1 MDVGHGTVRGS
12 WTTVAWCA
20 FSNLPLMKHL
30 IALITGASSGIGE
43 ACAHAFAQAGY
54 HTILWARRS
63 DRLQTLADTLRSQY
77 NVSVLTHTVDVRD
90 RSQVE
95 VTLGDLPA
103 EWSNISVLINNAGLS
118 RGLHPFHHGEH
129 ADWEEMIDTNLKGLI
144 YVSRAVL
151 PGMVERGSGT
161 VINIASIAGLQPY
174 PGGNVYSATK
184 AAVKML
190 SDSWQI
196 DLNGTG
202 VRVTNIDPGLVETE
216 FSDVRFRGD
225 TDRAATVYKGYQP
238 LTGADI
244 ADVALFAATR
254 PAHVSIQDVLITPT
268 AQATTTLVRK
278 ETL

>member
-1 MDVGHGTVRGS
+1 MPGGL
-12 WTTVAWCA
+12 TTTGAKWA
-20 FSNLPLMKHL
+20 FGNLPSILPVMKQL
-30 IALITGASSGIGE
+30 SVLITGASSGIGA

-54 HTILWARRS
+54 DCVLWARRTN
-63 DRLQTLADTLRSQY
+63 RLEILADELRSIY
-77 NVSVLTHTVDVRD
+77 GRTVLVQTVDVRHRD
-90 RSQVE
+90 NVE
-95 VTLGDLPA
+95 RAIAALPA
-103 EWSNISVLINNAGLS
+103 ELSALDVLINNAGLS
-118 RGLHPFHHGEH
+118 RGLHAFHTGEH
-129 ADWEEMIDTNLKGLI
+129 QDWEEMIDTNLKGLI

-151 PGMVERGSGT
+151 PGMVDRGRGT
-161 VINIASIAGLQPY
+161 VINIASIAAVQPY

-225 TDRAATVYKGYQP
+225 TQRASTVYKGYQP
-238 LTGADI
+238 LTGSDI

-278 ETL
+278 ELP